1 MLWFFFLLFRF
12 SNPMNATRANQHFQL
27 FDTIPWMVVYI
38 CEATVI
44 LTENLITAYIF
55 WNIRRRLRRASYLLI
70 NLAVADFTV
79 GIALI
84 FWLWDG
90 IAAMKGR
97 HLSYSVGEKIVIF
110 DVTVVVASLLSL
122 ALISLER
129 MCAILWPF
137 RHRLSRKWYYVTSVG
152 SVWTLAIL
160 NGVANINFNEQFSL
174 FTVISS
180 ITSVVVVSVA
190 YFAIWIKTRRHN
202 LPGKTSRSQEH
213 DRRLAKTLCI
223 VTGLSI
229 LFCLPS
235 GVTLALNNYTQ
246 NIHSFGFQ
254 ITIVALYAN
263 SFLNPI
269 VYCFKMPEFKQALG
283 KLFCRYFGNRL
294 NFQEKSLG
302 VTNGVFL
309 TSIEAVEAL

>member
-1 MLWFFFLLFRF
+1 MLLFFFFLFRS
-12 SNPMNATRANQHFQL
+12 SNTMNATRANQHFQL
-27 FDTIPWMVVYI
+27 FNTIPWMVVYI
-38 CEATVI
+38 CEATAI
-44 LTENLITAYIF
+44 LTENLITVYIF

-97 HLSYSVGEKIVIF
+97 HLSYSVGEQIVIF

-137 RHRLSRKWYYVTSVG
+137 RHRLSRKWHYLTSVG
-152 SVWTLAIL
+152 SVWALAIL
-160 NGVANINFNEQFSL
+160 NGVANININEQFSL

-180 ITSVVVVSVA
+180 ITSVVVISVA
-190 YFAIWIKTRRHN
+190 YFAIWIKTRRQN
-202 LPGKTSRSQEH
+202 LPRKTSRSQEH

-235 GVTLALNNYTQ
+235 GITLA
-246 NIHSFGFQ
+246 
-254 ITIVALYAN
+254 
-263 SFLNPI
+263 
-269 VYCFKMPEFKQALG
+269 
-283 KLFCRYFGNRL
+283 
-294 NFQEKSLG
+294 
-302 VTNGVFL
+302 
-309 TSIEAVEAL
+309 

>member
-1 MLWFFFLLFRF
+1 MLLFFFFLFRS
-12 SNPMNATRANQHFQL
+12 SNTMNATRANQHFQL
-27 FDTIPWMVVYI
+27 FNTIPWMVVYI
-38 CEATVI
+38 CEATAI
-44 LTENLITAYIF
+44 LTENVITVYIF

-70 NLAVADFTV
+70 NLEVADFTV

-97 HLSYSVGEKIVIF
+97 HLSYSVGEQIVIF

-129 MCAILWPF
+129 TCAILWPF
-137 RHRLSRKWYYVTSVG
+137 RHRLSRKWHYLTSVG
-152 SVWTLAIL
+152 SVWALAIL

-174 FTVISS
+174 FTVTSS
-180 ITSVVVVSVA
+180 ITSVVVISVA

-235 GVTLALNNYTQ
+235 VITLALNNYTQ

-254 ITIVALYAN
+254 ITIVAMYTN

-294 NFQEKSLG
+294 NFQENSLG
-302 VTNGVFL
+302 SYQWSFL
-309 TSIEAVEAL
+309 KVYRGR

>member
-1 MLWFFFLLFRF
+1 MLFFFFFLFRS
-12 SNPMNATRANQHFQL
+12 SNTMNATRTNQHFHL
-27 FDTIPWMVVYI
+27 FNTIPWMVVYI
-38 CEATVI
+38 CEATAI
-44 LTENLITAYIF
+44 LTENLITVYIF

-97 HLSYSVGEKIVIF
+97 HLSYSVGEQILIF
-110 DVTVVVASLLSL
+110 DVTVIAASLLSL

-137 RHRLSRKWYYVTSVG
+137 RHRLSRKWYYLTSVG

-160 NGVANINFNEQFSL
+160 NGVANINSNEQFSL

-180 ITSVVVVSVA
+180 ITPVVVISVA

-202 LPGKTSRSQEH
+202 LPGQTSRSQEH

-235 GVTLALNNYTQ
+235 GITLALYNYTQ

-254 ITIVALYAN
+254 IPIVALYTN

-283 KLFCRYFGNRL
+283 KLFCRYFGTGLIFRKIHSEL
-294 NFQEKSLG
+294 P
-302 VTNGVFL
+302 
-309 TSIEAVEAL
+309 IEFS